1 MRRSNAIRRSNAMGV
16 GFTDLLFNALLGFV
30 VMFVLAFLLIN
41 PVAKSGAIDP
51 KAEFLIT
58 LTWPDGRH
66 EDVDLYVE
74 DPAGNLVWFRHREAG
89 LMHLDR
95 DDLGRTNDVIDVGGQ
110 RILNPLNQE
119 VVSVRGIFPGEYVVN
134 LHLYRSAGAPSVPVT
149 VKVEKLNPTVRLVFY
164 GQIVLSDQGDE
175 QTAVR
180 FSVRADGAPGK
191 LSRLPKALVP
201 LRRVPRGD
209 DP

>member
-1 MRRSNAIRRSNAMGV
+1 MRCDGLIISGV

-58 LTWPDGRH
+58 LNWPDGRL

-74 DPAGNLVWFRHREAG
+74 DPLGELVWFRSREAG

-95 DDLGRTNDVIDVGGQ
+95 DDLGQLNDAIEVAGRRVI
-110 RILNPLNQE
+110 NPINQE
-119 VVSVRGIFPGEYVVN
+119 TVSIRGIVPGEYVVN
-134 LHLYRSAGAPSVPVT
+134 LHLYRAAGAGPVLAT
-149 VKVEKLNPTVRLVFY
+149 VKVEKLNPSVQLVFY
-164 GQIVLSDQGDE
+164 GPVTLIEQGDE
-175 QTAVR
+175 RTAVR
-180 FSVRADGAPGK
+180 FLVGGDGRV
-191 LSRLPKALVP
+191 LDVNQLPKSIVP
-201 LRRVPRGD
+201 LRRLAAGAAGA